1 MRASDRVT
9 AIPRSG
15 IRAVIERA
23 GRPGVVSLAAG
34 DPDFSTPQHIV
45 DAAVAALGRGET
57 HYTHGRGIPELREAI
72 ARKLEIENGVSAV
85 DPATDVVVTAGALD
99 ALAAVFLSV
108 VDAGDR
114 VILPD
119 PGFANY
125 VSQVL
130 LAGGRPV
137 PLAHTHGSGFLPD
150 LDRLEELAADATVLV
165 VNTPSN
171 PTGAVLPREVLAAI
185 ADIATRH
192 DLLVVSDEAY
202 EHLVYD
208 GAEHV
213 SMAALPGMA
222 ERTIT
227 IGSLSKSWAMTGWRI
242 GYAVGPAAVLDAV
255 AKVQEHLI
263 GCPPAMTQWG
273 AVAALTGPTQARDE
287 MVARYATRRD
297 AVVTALSDLHGVDL
311 VAPGGAFYAFPRF
324 DLGLAGDALALRVA
338 DEAGVVG
345 VPGFAFGTVGAH
357 HIRFSYAVP
366 DETLGRALDRLR
378 AWLGAPRLLEGT
390 LR

>member
-34 DPDFSTPQHIV
+34 DPDFATPPHIV
-45 DAAVAALGRGET
+45 EAAVAALERGET
-57 HYTHGRGIPELREAI
+57 HYTHGRGLIELREAH
-72 ARKLEIENGVSAV
+72 AAKLAAENAITADPGSEI
-85 DPATDVVVTAGALD
+85 VVTAGALD

-108 VDAGDR
+108 VDTGDR

-125 VSQVL
+125 VAQVL
-130 LAGGRPV
+130 LAGGVPV
-137 PLAHTHGSGFLPD
+137 ALPHRHADDFQPD
-150 LDRLEELAADATVLV
+150 LVELERLAATARVLV

-171 PTGAVLPREVLAAI
+171 PTGAVLGREMLTAI
-185 ADIATRH
+185 ADIAVRH
-192 DLLVVSDEAY
+192 DLLVISDEAY

-213 SMAALPGMA
+213 SIGSLPGMA
-222 ERTIT
+222 ERTVT

-242 GYAVGPAAVLDAV
+242 GFAVGPASVIEAV

-273 AVAALTGPTQARDE
+273 AVAALTGPTEERDR
-287 MVARYATRRD
+287 MVARYSARRN
-297 AVVTALSDLHGVDL
+297 AVIAAFAGLPDVEL
-311 VAPGGAFYAFPRF
+311 VAPAGAFYAFPRF
-324 DLGLAGDALALRVA
+324 DLGVHGDELAALVA
-338 DEAGVVG
+338 DGSGVVA
-345 VPGFAFGTVGAH
+345 VPGSAFGENGADH
-357 HIRFSYAVP
+357 LRLCFAVP
-366 DETLGRALDRLR
+366 DETLALALDKLTGWLASR
-378 AWLGAPRLLEGT
+378 ARKGLIA
-390 LR
+390 